1 MGNEM
6 DAQGVYPQ
14 TPLQLHEYSFF
25 KVNTFNEHTQ
35 IFTNDDNSKAP
46 PASCVPHSVIVCPSL
61 CHRVVPHTVIVCA
74 LCRSPILDS
83 RNPPTYSSSSGVHV

>member
-35 IFTNDDNSKAP
+35 IFTKDDNSKAKDN
-46 PASCVPHSVIVCPSL
+46 IVK
-61 CHRVVPHTVIVCA
+61 
-74 LCRSPILDS
+74 
-83 RNPPTYSSSSGVHV
+83 